1 MAPKPPPA
9 VPVKII
15 DPATIVDW
23 PSGLKCVMR
32 TVTKHESML
41 QEIRKLIK
49 VQHENEGNWFKGRQ
63 GLIEKQKARKEGQKK
78 LDEVLKMVGGSTTI
92 GVSNTTPEEMAS
104 ELRTFDMKV
113 YKAQLKMNEEFTA
126 RLKRLGV
133 PFFGT
138 NPDLVRKSGKE
149 DGEDGS
155 TTPKY
160 EKGTVDEAELLK
172 LQKKMISIL
181 EDLAAD

>member
-1 MAPKPPPA
+1 
-9 VPVKII
+9 
-15 DPATIVDW
+15 
-23 PSGLKCVMR
+23 
-32 TVTKHESML
+32 
-41 QEIRKLIK
+41 
-49 VQHENEGNWFKGRQ
+49 
-63 GLIEKQKARKEGQKK
+63 
-78 LDEVLKMVGGSTTI
+78 MVGGSTGT

-113 YKAQLKMNEEFTA
+113 YKAQLQLNEEFTA

-138 NPDLVRKSGKE
+138 NHDLVRKSE
-149 DGEDGS
+149 NMDDDDGS

-160 EKGTVDEAELLK
+160 EPGTIDEVELLK